1 MNFLAHLHLA
11 ALSESSLLGN
21 LMADFVRGSPEGLFS
36 PDVVSGIRLHR
47 RVDSLTDNHPLV
59 IQARALFR
67 REYRRVAPITLD
79 IIWDHFLSRH
89 WAKLEKNYSLPEFV
103 HLAHH
108 QIVPHLD
115 STPDKF
121 QELNQ
126 YLWSQNLLIR
136 YADLACIANVLQ
148 GMARRRPKLSALAG
162 SYQEIEK
169 HYLDFEALF
178 WQFYPQ
184 MMALAA
190 DKRLLEQEISS
201 KPCTFAK

>member
-36 PDVVSGIRLHR
+36 ADIVSGIRLHR
-47 RVDSLTDNHPLV
+47 RIDSLTDNHPLV
-59 IQARALFR
+59 IEARTLFR
-67 REYRRVAPITLD
+67 SEYRRVAPITLD
-79 IIWDHFLSRH
+79 ITWDHFLSRH
-89 WAKLEKNYSLPEFV
+89 WNKLEKNYSLPEFV

-108 QIVPHLD
+108 QIKPHLG
-115 STPDKF
+115 STPEKF

-136 YADLACIANVLQ
+136 YADLTCIANVLQ
-148 GMARRRPKLSALAG
+148 SMARRRPKLSALAG
-162 SYQEIEK
+162 SYQDVEN
-169 HYLDFEALF
+169 HYSDFEALF

-184 MMALAA
+184 MMVLAA
-190 DKRLLEQEISS
+190 EKRLLEQKISPE
-201 KPCTFAK
+201 PCTFTK

>member
-21 LMADFVRGSPEGLFS
+21 LLADFVRGSPEGLFS
-36 PDVVSGIRLHR
+36 SDIVAGIRMHR
-47 RVDSLTDNHPLV
+47 RVDTLTDKHPLV
-59 IQARALFR
+59 IEARRLFR
-67 REYRRVAPITLD
+67 CEYRRVAPITLD
-79 IIWDHFLSRH
+79 IIWDHFLSLH
-89 WAKLEKNYSLPEFV
+89 WDKFEKNYSLPEFV
-103 HLAHH
+103 NLARRD
-108 QIVPHLD
+108 IEPHLS
-115 STPDKF
+115 STPEKF

-136 YADLACIANVLQ
+136 YADMSCIANVLQ

-162 SYQEIEK
+162 SYQDIEN

-184 MMALAA
+184 MMTLASN
-190 DKRLLEQEISS
+190 KRLLEQEISPE
-201 KPCTFAK
+201 PCTFPK